1 MLPGACHEGRHR
13 DSMLG
18 GDGPRARLSARW
30 LLYDHLDFVHG
41 MEAFINAFPGAS
53 MAAMRQGFLDNG
65 WRRLWPDEGSSPGA
79 ATAVP

>member
-1 MLPGACHEGRHR
+1 MKGDTGTQCSVATGREHGCR
-13 DSMLG
+13 PAG
-18 GDGPRARLSARW
+18 

>member
-1 MLPGACHEGRHR
+1 MP
-13 DSMLG
+13 
-18 GDGPRARLSARW
+18 
-30 LLYDHLDFVHG
+30 
-41 MEAFINAFPGAS
+41 FPGAS